1 MVRLTDIAIRNLKA
15 GTARREIPDSGQRGL
30 AARDT
35 GQWPAWPLRHRA
47 ANRRQGVR
55 RPLQVRRQAQE
66 AHPAGRHRLGSGAQG
81 SSRRVY
87 QLEQGSDPSAVKQR
101 ARDEQ
106 RAAAADTLEAVCAE
120 FFKRDGAKIRSAY
133 AWQRDLAR
141 LVFPTLGRRPIA
153 DIRRKDVVR
162 LLDDIEDN
170 NGAASA
176 DVTLAIIRRIMN
188 WFAVRDDNF
197 RSPIVRGMRRHKSS
211 EHARS
216 RILTD
221 DELRAV

>member
-30 AARDT
+30 YVIVQPTGAKVFAVRYRFAGKPRKLTLQAGIGLAAARKE
-35 GQWPAWPLRHRA
+35 A
-47 ANRRQGVR
+47 ADA
-55 RPLQVRRQAQE
+55 L
-66 AHPAGRHRLGSGAQG
+66 
-81 SSRRVY
+81 Y